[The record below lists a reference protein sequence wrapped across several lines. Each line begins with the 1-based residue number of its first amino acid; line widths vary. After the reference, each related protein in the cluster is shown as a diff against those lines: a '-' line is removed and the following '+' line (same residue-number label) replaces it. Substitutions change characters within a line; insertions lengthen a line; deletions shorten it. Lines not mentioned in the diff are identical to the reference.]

1 MSRMSKACN
10 YIEKNIQEISG
21 FGFLVHPEWENEV
34 EQFAKRL
41 EEMIKQVDEEE
52 SATILD

>member
-34 EQFAKRL
+34 EAFAKRL
-41 EEMIKQVDEEE
+41 EEMIEQADKE
-52 SATILD
+52 SDIVSD